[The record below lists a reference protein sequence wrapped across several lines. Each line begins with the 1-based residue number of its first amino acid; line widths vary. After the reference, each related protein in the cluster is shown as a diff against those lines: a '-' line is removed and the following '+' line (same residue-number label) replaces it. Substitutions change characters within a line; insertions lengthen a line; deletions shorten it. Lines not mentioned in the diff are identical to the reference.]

1 MNPSLDEA
9 GDEDLIEECR
19 RGSQEAFFALFR
31 RHKDA
36 VFRFARRMLGD
47 EDAAADVVQDVFEY
61 FFRKIPEYRPE
72 AKTTT
77 FLLKAARNRCLN
89 AIEKRRLRKALPLE
103 EGGDLPS
110 PAEPAPDEAAERADL
125 AAAAL
130 RGLEGLPP
138 DAREVIALK
147 VERDLTYAEIG
158 DILGVPEGTVKS
170 RLHNALELV
179 RKRMGLR

>member
-1 MNPSLDEA
+1 MANPRDASDE
-9 GDEDLIEECR
+9 ELIAECR
-19 RGSQEAFFALFR
+19 LGNQEAFFALFR

-36 VFRFARRMLGD
+36 VFRFSRRMLGD

-89 AIEKRRLRKALPLE
+89 AIEKRRRREALPLE
-103 EGGDLPS
+103 EGDGPS
-110 PAEPAPDEAAERADL
+110 AAGTEPAEAVDRADL

-130 RGLEGLPP
+130 RALEGLPP
-138 DAREVIALK
+138 EAREAIALK
-147 VERDLTYAEIG
+147 VERELTYAEIG
-158 DILGVPEGTVKS
+158 EILGIPEGTVKS

-179 RKRMGLR
+179 RKKLGLR

>member
-1 MNPSLDEA
+1 MRDDAADGE
-9 GDEDLIEECR
+9 LIEECR
-19 RGSQEAFFALFR
+19 RGSREAFFALYH
-31 RHKDA
+31 RHEAA

-89 AIEKRRLRKALPLE
+89 AIEKRRLRKAAPLE
-103 EGGDLPS
+103 ETGDLPAAGGAS
-110 PAEPAPDEAAERADL
+110 PGEAAERADL

-130 RGLEGLPP
+130 RAIESLPP
-138 DAREVIALK
+138 DARETIALK

-158 DILGVPEGTVKS
+158 EILGVPEGTVKS

-179 RKRMGLR
+179 RKKMGLR